1 MTDAHAPRIRRARP
15 DDAAAMETTLATA
28 FEPLRAQYT
37 PAGFAA
43 TTPSADVLAARF
55 AEGPAWVAVLD
66 DLIVGTVAAR
76 TTAGGVYVRS
86 MAVLPGARGSG
97 VGQALLDQV
106 EAFAN
111 AQGAPRLYLSTTP
124 FLDAAI
130 RLYVRAGFVRT
141 DEGPTDLHGTP
152 LLTMEKP
159 L

>member
-1 MTDAHAPRIRRARP
+1 
-15 DDAAAMETTLATA
+15 
-28 FEPLRAQYT
+28 
-37 PAGFAA
+37 
-43 TTPSADVLAARF
+43 
-55 AEGPAWVAVLD
+55 
-66 DLIVGTVAAR
+66 
-76 TTAGGVYVRS
+76 